1 MLLFKLVRRIRRH
14 LANRQAL
21 KTLLEADDR
30 LLKDIGV
37 TRGEVIHA
45 LQLPLWKDP
54 GETVKRMGKERK
66 NEPAR
71 RPKLPYARRSLA
83 T

>member
-14 LANRQAL
+14 LAIRQAL
-21 KTLLEADDR
+21 RTLLEADDR
-30 LLKDIGV
+30 LLQDIGV
-37 TRGEVIHA
+37 TRGEVLHA

-54 GETVKRMGKERK
+54 GEIVKRMGKERK
-66 NEPAR
+66 EKPVQ
-71 RPKLPYARRSLA
+71 RPQFTYPRRSLA